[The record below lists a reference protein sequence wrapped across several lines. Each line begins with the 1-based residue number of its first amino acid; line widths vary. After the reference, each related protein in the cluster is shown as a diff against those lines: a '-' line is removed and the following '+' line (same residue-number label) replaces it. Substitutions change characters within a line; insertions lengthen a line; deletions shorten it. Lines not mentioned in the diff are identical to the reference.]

1 MHTGTRLERTPAV
14 AFVVLAACAFL
25 SGCAASRPE
34 AKKEEPPGLSVRL
47 PVADAATLNVES
59 LPSPARPKLPLSVAD
74 ESRGRWLNLFEVDY
88 SPAKPPHPFLPVIE
102 EEPSR

>member
-1 MHTGTRLERTPAV
+1 MKRWVRIA
-14 AFVVLAACAFL
+14 AALAACAFL

-47 PVADAATLNVES
+47 PIAAAAEMDIESQPTLGH
-59 LPSPARPKLPLSVAD
+59 PDLPLSVAD
-74 ESRGRWLNLFEVDY
+74 ETRGRWLNFFEVNY
-88 SPAKPPHPFLPVIE
+88 SPAKPPLRLVPVTE

>member
-1 MHTGTRLERTPAV
+1 MKHWARIA
-14 AFVVLAACAFL
+14 AALAAYAFL

-47 PVADAATLNVES
+47 PVADAATLNMES
-59 LPSPARPKLPLSVAD
+59 EASPGHPELPLSVAD
-74 ESRGRWLNLFEVDY
+74 ESRGRWLTLFEVNY
-88 SPAKPPHPFLPVIE
+88 SPVRPPIPPLPAIE